1 MLLRDVPCG
10 IVAVGRIG
18 VGEADD
24 GFHTLIAQYR
34 HILVKRIEHGAGQG
48 SGGFEVIQVVMH
60 QDNRH
65 AFRGDLVIQGAL
77 FALDRVRLG
86 GRQMTLEH
94 RDETTLR
101 VGEDSGVIRGVV
113 DGGCGQNNGTAQG
126 CEREKKSFH
135 SNIFQILAAKL
146 LLFFELCKNFVQKDK
161 ISLARCLF
169 IGE

>member
-1 MLLRDVPCG
+1 
-10 IVAVGRIG
+10 
-18 VGEADD
+18 
-24 GFHTLIAQYR
+24 
-34 HILVKRIEHGAGQG
+34 
-48 SGGFEVIQVVMH
+48 
-60 QDNRH
+60 
-65 AFRGDLVIQGAL
+65 
-77 FALDRVRLG
+77 
-86 GRQMTLEH
+86 MTLEH
-94 RDETTLR
+94 RDETALR